1 MTDTTSTTADPTTRE
16 RLAAV
21 VRAIL
26 ATLAGLAAVTVRRLR
41 QARPVWTMDMR
52 SEARAGLADARRTPG
67 AVWWHGSRYGC
78 VSYAAGYAYGAV
90 TQRVRVESTQRAN
103 GPTAQRPNGPTRYRI
118 GCPDRMPGS
127 DAQPEERRTI
137 TGRMRRD
144 PGRPSPREPANRDP
158 GLASADPGTTPKP

>member
-103 GPTAQRPNGPTRYRI
+103 GPTAQRPNPV
-118 GCPDRMPGS
+118 PDRMPGS
-127 DAQPEERRTI
+127 DARIGCPTRRKEDDHRSDAAGSRST
-137 TGRMRRD
+137 
-144 PGRPSPREPANRDP
+144 
-158 GLASADPGTTPKP
+158 KP